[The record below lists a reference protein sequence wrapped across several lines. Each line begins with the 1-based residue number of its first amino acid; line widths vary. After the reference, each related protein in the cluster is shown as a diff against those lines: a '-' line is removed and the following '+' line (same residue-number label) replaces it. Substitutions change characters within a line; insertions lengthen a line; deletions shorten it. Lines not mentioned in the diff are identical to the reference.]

1 MVVED
6 KEINQTLNN
15 EHKATRQAEPNGG
28 WQETGLWKIKENLKN
43 QLKRAN
49 EN

>member
-15 EHKATRQAEPNGG
+15 KRKATRQDEPHGG

-43 QLKRAN
+43 HLKRAN
-49 EN
+49 KN